1 MELMIA
7 QQWDG
12 VKWENMFVFWMVWKY
27 GGEKIQTQRKGNIY
41 MDNEKKE
48 TAIQNEQQLN
58 EREEIVNSIINI
70 LAKNNLSITEAKNV
84 LYVVSKKICQQIV
97 KSFA

>member
-1 MELMIA
+1 
-7 QQWDG
+7 
-12 VKWENMFVFWMVWKY
+12 
-27 GGEKIQTQRKGNIY
+27 

-48 TAIQNEQQLN
+48 TAIRNEQQLN

-97 KSFA
+97 KSFS

>member
-1 MELMIA
+1 M
-7 QQWDG
+7 
-12 VKWENMFVFWMVWKY
+12 
-27 GGEKIQTQRKGNIY
+27 QRKRDIY

-48 TAIQNEQQLN
+48 TAIRNEQQLN

-84 LYVVSKKICQQIV
+84 LYVV
-97 KSFA
+97 

>member
-1 MELMIA
+1 MELMVA
-7 QQWDG
+7 QWWNG
-12 VKWENMFVFWMVWKY
+12 VKWENLFVFWMVRVV
-27 GGEKIQTQRKGNIY
+27 EIKIQMQRKRDIY

-48 TAIQNEQQLN
+48 TAIRNEQQLN

-97 KSFA
+97 KSFS